1 MSPLEPGPSRLIEG
15 EHVGVAAVEEPG
27 LIWEVGESEIA
38 LEDAVRRC
46 WEHAWPQGVGGNLRP
61 CWARSM
67 GQTRV
72 AQGPALCSQ
81 FSRDR
86 GYSSWLCVLSMVCPR
101 SPPRRRDSV
110 IWSLTLE
117 RSLPSDG
124 RFCFL

>member
-27 LIWEVGESEIA
+27 LIWEVGESETA

-86 GYSSWLCVLSMVCPR
+86 GYSSWLCGAEYGL
-101 SPPRRRDSV
+101 PPEPTPEAG
-110 IWSLTLE
+110 LCHLE
-117 RSLPSDG
+117 PHPG
-124 RFCFL
+124 EQPAF